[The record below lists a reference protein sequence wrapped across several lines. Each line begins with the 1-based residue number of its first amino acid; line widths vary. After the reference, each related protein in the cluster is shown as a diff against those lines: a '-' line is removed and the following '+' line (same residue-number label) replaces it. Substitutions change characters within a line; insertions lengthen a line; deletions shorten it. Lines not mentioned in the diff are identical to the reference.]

1 MCVCGHSRALFLL
14 YSCVQVIVCAGL
26 KDLSGFC
33 PSVPGWGCQSMCAL
47 WCCWCSS
54 CDVGCACA
62 FRLFPLSSLL
72 FPLCAMVPMLLVW
85 SVVVVPLSLPAVADC
100 GVVYV
105 YSVLGLWSPGLE
117 SVPEAP

>member
-1 MCVCGHSRALFLL
+1 
-14 YSCVQVIVCAGL
+14 
-26 KDLSGFC
+26 
-33 PSVPGWGCQSMCAL
+33 
-47 WCCWCSS
+47 
-54 CDVGCACA
+54 
-62 FRLFPLSSLL
+62 
-72 FPLCAMVPMLLVW
+72 MVPTLLVW